1 MPWTALRWHFA
12 HVECH
17 EKNRLHYRL
26 HYRLF
31 QDILPFVPSV
41 TPWLKISSAS
51 LFSSLALLDL
61 YNIVHSPFRVH
72 SIPGI
77 PTAARGRNENNFLF
91 KTKVFLFSIGKGKKK
106 EPSRFRLCLPWQYFQ
121 TAATETN
128 RSVSYFNCINPTWIH
143 FIKPV
148 SIQMCINILSTFIY
162 KRKNEPTVSSQIKK
176 KTTNKAKSERRGR
189 RMCGLLL

>member
-1 MPWTALRWHFA
+1 MSW
-12 HVECH
+12 H
-17 EKNRLHYRL
+17 EKNRL

-91 KTKVFLFSIGKGKKK
+91 KTKFFLFSIGKGKKK

-128 RSVSYFNCINPTWIH
+128 RSVSYFNCINPTWIN

-148 SIQMCINILSTFIY
+148 SIQMCILSTF
-162 KRKNEPTVSSQIKK
+162 
-176 KTTNKAKSERRGR
+176 
-189 RMCGLLL
+189 CLLLFTKGKMSLQFQAK